1 MSIVVSCP
9 QCRTDFEVPPDLADQ
24 PVRCHRCGNTF
35 PAKAGLE
42 RADGIRVGTA
52 PKSANKTSDADDT
65 DTDRPT
71 PRPMPRSAFP
81 WGPIAIVI
89 IGLLGLLLV
98 FSAGLNVWVF
108 LHHND
113 NRMHEA
119 MHAERVAVE
128 QRMQAEQARAQA
140 MRQQDD
146 ARDQLVI
153 LNRELAEARK
163 RLEEANVELANGADA
178 QAPDWGTL
186 EGRVTWKGD
195 MPDVKSLEKQILEH
209 KDNKLALAAPKEDL
223 LDPTWRIDA
232 KTRGVANVCVFLKR
246 PANKLLP
253 IHDLDKARKAP
264 VVGDAP
270 FTFYKPY
277 MAAHYPEWFDGTNRG
292 ATGEKLIFK
301 NSSTINRC
309 FKATPGGKYNSSIDM
324 VLAPGKEHEFNLKP
338 QPVPIHFTCHIY
350 RWSTG
355 YVWIFDHPYFAITKA
370 DGTFTIPRVPAGM
383 EVQVMAWH
391 EAKGWQLTKEG
402 KTMNLK
408 AGKNV
413 LDIEMSAK

>member
-1 MSIVVSCP
+1 MSIAVTCP

-35 PAKAGLE
+35 QAKAGLE

-52 PKSANKTSDADDT
+52 PKPANKTSDADDA
-65 DTDRPT
+65 DADRPT

-89 IGLLGLLLV
+89 IGLLSLLLV

-113 NRMHEA
+113 NRMQEV
-119 MHAERVAVE
+119 MNAERAAVE
-128 QRMQAEQARAQA
+128 QRMQAEQARLLA
-140 MRQQDD
+140 MREQDVHEQVV
-146 ARDQLVI
+146 RLR
-153 LNRELAEARK
+153 RELAEARK
-163 RLEEANVELANGADA
+163 NLEEANVPLEKNAA
-178 QAPDWGTL
+178 QQPEWGTL
-186 EGRVTWKGD
+186 EGRVIWKGD
-195 MPDVKSLEKQILEH
+195 LPEAKSLENLIRENIDH
-209 KDNKLALAAPKEDL
+209 KLALAAPKEDL
-223 LDPTWRIDA
+223 LEPTWRIDA
-232 KTRGVANVCVFLKR
+232 GTRGVANVCVFLKR
-246 PANKLLP
+246 PANKNLL
-253 IHDLDKARKAP
+253 IHAMDKFRKEP

-277 MAAHYPEWFDGTNRG
+277 MVAHYPEWFDGMNRG
-292 ATGEKLIFK
+292 ATGEKLVFK

-309 FKATPGGKYNSSIDM
+309 VKANPGGRFNSAID
-324 VLAPGKEHEFNLKP
+324 VTLAPGKEFEFNLKP
-338 QPVPIHFTCHIY
+338 QPLPIQFTCSMH

-355 YVWIFDHPYFAITKA
+355 YVWTFDHPYFAITKA
-370 DGTFTIPRVPAGM
+370 DGAFTIPRVPAGT

-391 EAKGWQLTKEG
+391 EAQGWLLTKEEG